1 MSQLKKV
8 LFKLTLVN
16 SGKNKSVCVGL
27 IRDQKLKKGY
37 DEMALINLSLAEI
50 SLTSDNEALSNYEG
64 KLTECE

>member
-16 SGKNKSVCVGL
+16 SGKNKSVFVGL

-37 DEMALINLSLAEI
+37 DEMAFLNLSLAEM
-50 SLTSDNEALSNYEG
+50 SLESDNDALWKCEE

>member
-37 DEMALINLSLAEI
+37 DEMAFLNLTLAEM
-50 SLTSDNEALSNYEG
+50 SLDSDNEALWKCEE